1 MNPPLLRD
9 KVRQT
14 MSCIFLSHRS
24 EAKSLLIRLPAIY
37 EDNAIELR
45 SYGADLNDGVN
56 KAVWTN
62 GQMRNERAAKKALL
76 LSNSAL
82 VGTLISRSA
91 PPIDFKLKKGR
102 KGTDSLLLCLI
113 STGFA
118 HRS

>member
-45 SYGADLNDGVN
+45 SYGADLNDGGN
-56 KAVWTN
+56 DRME
-62 GQMRNERAAKKALL
+62 QMTEQEQIEHAIR
-76 LSNSAL
+76 LSDQEQMDH
-82 VGTLISRSA
+82 VKRM
-91 PPIDFKLKKGR
+91 
-102 KGTDSLLLCLI
+102 SLQGLF
-113 STGFA
+113 SKT
-118 HRS
+118 